1 MCACSDLGYT
11 LSDISDNGRIVSTIQ
26 RERHLSQEYQP
37 FLPPVSEQELYECM
51 SQRVSVPIC
60 LQGMSGLVEC
70 IVNPTYHLSVEYSQL
85 GYMLKSQYILCLF
98 QYDFFHVYNVR
109 VGWLL
114 TSQMLIL

>member
-85 GYMLKSQYILCLF
+85 GYMLKSHIFCVCSSTIFSTCIMYVLAGCLR
-98 QYDFFHVYNVR
+98 HR
-109 VGWLL
+109 C
-114 TSQMLIL
+114 

>member
-11 LSDISDNGRIVSTIQ
+11 LSYISDNGRIASTIQ

-51 SQRVSVPIC
+51 NQRVPVPIC

-70 IVNPTYHLSVEYSQL
+70 IVNPTYHSGVEYSQL
-85 GYMLKSQYILCLF
+85 GYMFKSQYILF
-98 QYDFFHVYNVR
+98 VPVRFFPHV
-109 VGWLL
+109 
-114 TSQMLIL
+114 